1 MGVWIEIHNTQT
13 WETYQ
18 YSHSLRGS
26 VDWNLKI
33 WMVPESKTRHSLRGS
48 VDWNSSFFKQK
59 RTITVTPFVGVW
71 IEIIFLRCLLLVIYS
86 HSLRGSVDWNYRVPD
101 RITEDRVTPF
111 VGVWIEINKSAD
123 WQIGKQSL
131 PSWEC
136 GLKLNHTKLPYST
149 TCHSLRGS
157 VDWNSSPPL
166 QHNKGT
172 RHSLRGSVD
181 WNTPSN
187 NIKVV
192 IPRHSLRGS
201 VDWNP
206 TTRTVLYGAVVT
218 PFVGVWIEI
227 SFWYK
232 DFDGMASLPS
242 WECGLKFFHPEELVS
257 IKWSLPSWECGLKFC
272 TFLSML
278 FSTLVTP
285 FVGVWIEIW
294 KETMKMIQHLV
305 TPFVGVWIEIAL
317 SRGHLLVI
325 SCHSLRGS
333 VDWNILCD
341 SVLLHSYR
349 HSLRGSVDWNT
360 PYPCPKMY
368 WTCHSLRGSVDWN
381 RMQSREYG
389 FTQNVTPFVG
399 VWIEIKIDLTAS
411 GAGGVTP
418 FVGVWIEI
426 AKLTKQQQDTQSLP
440 SWECGLKCAKTT
452 AETTDDRHSLR
463 GSVDWNVLRSPLFL
477 TCLCHSLRGSVD

>member
-48 VDWNSSFFKQK
+48 VDWNSCKLKIIIKPFNVTPFVGVWIEIVLQSITITCSPSLPSWECGLKLRMDCKRMQSWWCHSLRGSVDWNFK
-59 RTITVTPFVGVW
+59 RTFLIDFLFGHSLRGSVDWNSQCVLRIFWIVVTPFVGVW
-71 IEIIFLRCLLLVIYS
+71 IEIIIYCKNHKVKKG

-257 IKWSLPSWECGLKFC
+257 IKWSLPSWECGLKCF
-272 TFLSML
+272 TLAVVFNLSL
-278 FSTLVTP
+278 
-285 FVGVWIEIW
+285 
-294 KETMKMIQHLV
+294 
-305 TPFVGVWIEIAL
+305 
-317 SRGHLLVI
+317 
-325 SCHSLRGS
+325 
-333 VDWNILCD
+333 
-341 SVLLHSYR
+341 
-349 HSLRGSVDWNT
+349 
-360 PYPCPKMY
+360 
-368 WTCHSLRGSVDWN
+368 
-381 RMQSREYG
+381 
-389 FTQNVTPFVG
+389 
-399 VWIEIKIDLTAS
+399 
-411 GAGGVTP
+411 
-418 FVGVWIEI
+418 
-426 AKLTKQQQDTQSLP
+426 SLP
-440 SWECGLKCAKTT
+440 SWECGLKFQILRLMFVF
-452 AETTDDRHSLR
+452 EIRHSLR
-463 GSVDWNVLRSPLFL
+463 GSMD
-477 TCLCHSLRGSVD
+477 